1 MWVMRPRW
9 RGPHPLSQT
18 RRGNLRV
25 VPGPDPQPRR
35 VTSRPNGNRS
45 GAASRR
51 RPPTSAVVVDRIAFD
66 EVPEVEEAPAPPTDV
81 VVAIP
86 DEEPWI
92 EAPTTAVPTVD
103 SVEAVPLVVRPRVR
117 GRRNRPRVRRVTR
130 VVRHIDSWSVMKI
143 SIIFYATLYLILLV
157 AGVLLWSVA
166 VSTGTVG
173 NVEHFIRD
181 LFALDSFTFSGGK
194 IFHASWIIGA
204 FLVAGGTG
212 LNVTMTVLFNLISDL
227 VGGLRVT
234 VLEEEV
240 VLGNVVDEP
249 PTEPG
254 IVSDSAP
261 GL

>member
-1 MWVMRPRW
+1 MRPRW
-9 RGPHPLSQT
+9 RGPHPPSQT

-35 VTSRPNGNRS
+35 VTSRLNGNRS

-51 RPPTSAVVVDRIAFD
+51 RPPANAVVVDRIAFD
-66 EVPEVEEAPAPPTDV
+66 EVPEVEAAPITPTEV

-86 DEEPWI
+86 DEEPWVA
-92 EAPTTAVPTVD
+92 APTTAVQAVK
-103 SVEAVPLVVRPRVR
+103 SVEVVPLVVRHRAR
-117 GRRNRPRVRRVTR
+117 GRHNRRRVRRVTR
-130 VVRHIDSWSVMKI
+130 VLRHFDSWSVMKI
-143 SIIFYATLYLILLV
+143 SMIFYATLYLILLV

-173 NVEHFIRD
+173 NVEHFIRA

-212 LNVTMTVLFNLISDL
+212 LSVTMTVLFNLISDL
-227 VGGLRVT
+227 VGGLPVT

-240 VLGNVVDEP
+240 VLGNVGDEP

-254 IVSDSAP
+254 IVSDSPP

>member
-1 MWVMRPRW
+1 M
-9 RGPHPLSQT
+9 
-18 RRGNLRV
+18 
-25 VPGPDPQPRR
+25 PGTDPQPRSR
-35 VTSRPNGNRS
+35 TSRPNGNQS
-45 GAASRR
+45 GASSRR
-51 RPPTSAVVVDRIAFD
+51 RPPPSAVVVDRIAFD
-66 EVPEVEEAPAPPTDV
+66 EVPDVEEAPAPPTEV

-92 EAPTTAVPTVD
+92 AAPTVPALD
-103 SVEAVPLVVRPRVR
+103 SVEAVPLVVRARVR
-117 GRRNRPRVRRVTR
+117 GRKNRPRVRRVTR

-143 SIIFYATLYLILLV
+143 SVIFYATLYLILLV

-181 LFALDSFTFSGGK
+181 LFALDSFTFAGGK

-254 IVSDSAP
+254 IVSGSPP

>member
-1 MWVMRPRW
+1 MRPHW
-9 RGPHPLSQT
+9 REPHPPSQT
-18 RRGNLRV
+18 LRGNLRV
-25 VPGPDPQPRR
+25 VPGTDPKPRSA
-35 VTSRPNGNRS
+35 TSRPNGNRS
-45 GAASRR
+45 GASSRR
-51 RPPTSAVVVDRIAFD
+51 RPPTNAVIVDSVTFD
-66 EVPEVEEAPAPPTDV
+66 EVPEVEEAPAPPTEV

-92 EAPTTAVPTVD
+92 ASPTTTVPAVD

-117 GRRNRPRVRRVTR
+117 GRKNRPRVRRVTR

-143 SIIFYATLYLILLV
+143 SVIFYATLYLILLV

-173 NVEHFIRD
+173 NVEHFIRS

-249 PTEPG
+249 QTEPG
-254 IVSDSAP
+254 IVSDSPP

>member
-1 MWVMRPRW
+1 MPE
-9 RGPHPLSQT
+9 LEE
-18 RRGNLRV
+18 
-25 VPGPDPQPRR
+25 
-35 VTSRPNGNRS
+35 VTV
-45 GAASRR
+45 A
-51 RPPTSAVVVDRIAFD
+51 TSEI
-66 EVPEVEEAPAPPTDV
+66 

-92 EAPTTAVPTVD
+92 AATTAVPAIAP
-103 SVEAVPLVVRPRVR
+103 VEAVPLVVRHRAR

-130 VVRHIDSWSVMKI
+130 VIRHIDSWSVMKI

-173 NVEHFIRD
+173 NVERFIRE
-181 LFALDSFTFSGGK
+181 LFALDSFTLSGGK

-212 LNVTMTVLFNLISDL
+212 LNVTVTVLFNLISDL
-227 VGGLRVT
+227 VGGLRIT

-240 VLGNVVDEP
+240 VLGNVVDEA

>member
-1 MWVMRPRW
+1 
-9 RGPHPLSQT
+9 
-18 RRGNLRV
+18 

-35 VTSRPNGNRS
+35 ATARPNGNRS

-51 RPPTSAVVVDRIAFD
+51 RPPTSAVVVDSIAFD
-66 EVPEVEEAPAPPTDV
+66 EVPEVEEAPAPPSEV

-86 DEEPWI
+86 DEEPWVA
-92 EAPTTAVPTVD
+92 APTT
-103 SVEAVPLVVRPRVR
+103 SVAADAAAEAVPLVVRKRTR
-117 GRRNRPRVRRVTR
+117 GRHNRPRVRRVTR
-130 VVRHIDSWSVMKI
+130 VVRHVDSWSVMKI
-143 SIIFYATLYLILLV
+143 SVIFYVTLYLILLV

-173 NVEHFIRD
+173 NVEHFIRS

-212 LNVTMTVLFNLISDL
+212 LNVTVTVLFNLISDL

-249 PTEPG
+249 PIEPG